1 VFLLNK
7 VIDTL
12 PALCALC
19 VHREGQQQTTTTM
32 NNEKNKNNKE
42 GGAK

>member
-1 VFLLNK
+1 VFLLKK

-19 VHREGQQQTTTTM
+19 VHREGQQQTTTT
-32 NNEKNKNNKE
+32 NNEK
-42 GGAK
+42 